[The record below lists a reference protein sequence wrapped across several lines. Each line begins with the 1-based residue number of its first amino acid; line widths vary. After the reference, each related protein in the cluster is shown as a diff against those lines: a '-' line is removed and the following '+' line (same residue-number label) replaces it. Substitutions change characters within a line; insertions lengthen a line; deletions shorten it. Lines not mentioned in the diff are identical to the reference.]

1 MRYKIHCLS
10 FIIYHSIF
18 MSEENKIEVKPALTK
33 REIWLP
39 LALSMAVVFGV
50 WIGMKL
56 QNEPLIDTQ
65 KKKNKL
71 STTEATDI
79 VGQGRM
85 EEILR
90 YVDAKYVDDVNNGLM
105 IDKSINNILQEL
117 DPHSVYIPAN
127 DLQSVSEELE
137 GEFDGIGIET
147 IILEDTINIVTTI
160 TDSPAAKSG
169 LLSGDKIMVVDDSF
183 AVRKDKR
190 WLNARLRGKRG
201 TPIKMQ
207 ILRGSKLQN
216 IALDRDRIPLHSV
229 DCAVTLDENT
239 GYVKINRFANN
250 TTREFNQAL
259 IDLFEKKG
267 VKNLILDLRG
277 NPGGYLDKAVEI
289 LSQFFPDKD
298 KLLVFTKGRT
308 VHKNEYK
315 TSGRQRFKVEKI
327 AVLID
332 EGSASASEIVAGAV
346 QDWDRGVIV
355 GRRSF
360 GKGLVQEPYAL
371 ADGSELRLTV
381 ARYFTPNGRSIQKP
395 YKNRTA
401 KEYEDEEGNRFER
414 GELSSPD
421 SAYQN
426 TTAIFKTANGRV
438 VYGGG
443 GIAPDIFIPVE
454 SYYKNAYYHQLKTWA
469 IEYSYRYYL
478 GHQQEM
484 KFANWRDF
492 RREFKVTDYSFNEFI
507 KYAQRH
513 EVPKDAAQI
522 NDLKPALRQLIKA
535 RIARQMFGDEGYFG
549 ILNEEDPCVQRAY
562 EALKQE
568 DPLGLRRLAQK
579 NK

>member
-1 MRYKIHCLS
+1 ML
-10 FIIYHSIF
+10 
-18 MSEENKIEVKPALTK
+18 EENRMQPTLTK

-39 LALSMAVVFGV
+39 LVLSLAVVFGV
-50 WIGMKL
+50 LIGMKL
-56 QNEPLIDTQ
+56 QNEPLIDA
-65 KKKNKL
+65 KKKKTPLNK
-71 STTEATDI
+71 TEATDI

-90 YVDAKYVDDVNNGLM
+90 YVDAKYVDDVDNSVM
-105 IDKSINNILQEL
+105 IDKSINNILSEL

-147 IILEDTINIVTTI
+147 IILEDTINVVTTI
-160 TDSPAAKSG
+160 NDSPAAKSG
-169 LLSGDKIMVVDDSF
+169 LLTGDKIMVIDDSF

-201 TPIKMQ
+201 TPVKMQ
-207 ILRGSKLQN
+207 ILRGSKIQN
-216 IALDRDRIPLHSV
+216 INLDRDRIPLHSI
-229 DCAVTLDENT
+229 DCAVTLDEKT

-259 IDLFEKKG
+259 TDLFEKKG

-277 NPGGYLDKAVEI
+277 NPGGYLDKAVDI

-315 TSGRQRFKVEKI
+315 TSGRQRFNIERI

-332 EGSASASEIVAGAV
+332 EGAASASEIVAGAV

-360 GKGLVQEPYAL
+360 GKGLVQEPYEL
-371 ADGSELRLTV
+371 ADGAELRLTV

-395 YKNRTA
+395 YKNKTA
-401 KEYEDEEGNRFER
+401 KEYEDEENTRFER
-414 GELSSPD
+414 GELSNPD
-421 SAYQN
+421 SIYQN
-426 TTAIFKTANGRV
+426 STAIFKTANGRI

-443 GIAPDIFIPVE
+443 GIAPDIFVPVE

-478 GHQQEM
+478 GHQKEM
-484 KFANWRDF
+484 KFSDWRTF

-513 EVPKDAAQI
+513 EVPKDAAQL

-549 ILNEEDPCVQRAY
+549 ILNEEDPCVRRAY
-562 EALKQE
+562 EALQQE

-579 NK
+579 K

>member
-1 MRYKIHCLS
+1 ML
-10 FIIYHSIF
+10 
-18 MSEENKIEVKPALTK
+18 EENKIETKTPLTK

-39 LALSMAVVFGV
+39 LVLSLAVVFGV
-50 WIGMKL
+50 FIGMKL
-56 QNEPLIDTQ
+56 QNEPLIDA
-65 KKKNKL
+65 KKKKTPLNKA
-71 STTEATDI
+71 EATDI

-90 YVDAKYVDDVNNGLM
+90 YVDAKYVDDVDNSVM
-105 IDKSINNILQEL
+105 IDKSINNILSEL

-127 DLQSVSEELE
+127 ELQSVSEELE

-147 IILEDTINIVTTI
+147 IILEDTINVVTTI

-169 LLSGDKIMVVDDSF
+169 LLTGDKIMVIDDSF

-201 TPIKMQ
+201 TPVKMQ
-207 ILRGSKLQN
+207 ILRGSKIQN
-216 IALDRDRIPLHSV
+216 INLDRDRIPLHSI
-229 DCAVTLDENT
+229 DCAVTLDEKT

-259 IDLFEKKG
+259 TDLFEKKG

-277 NPGGYLDKAVEI
+277 NPGGYLDKAVDI

-315 TSGRQRFKVEKI
+315 TSGRQRFNIEKI
-327 AVLID
+327 AILID
-332 EGSASASEIVAGAV
+332 EGAASASEIVAGAV

-360 GKGLVQEPYAL
+360 GKGLVQEPYEL
-371 ADGSELRLTV
+371 ADGAELRLTV

-395 YKNRTA
+395 YKNKTA
-401 KEYEDEEGNRFER
+401 GEYEDEESNRFER
-414 GELSSPD
+414 GELSNPD
-421 SAYQN
+421 SIYQN
-426 TTAIFKTANGRV
+426 STAVFKTANGRI

-443 GIAPDIFIPVE
+443 GIAPDIFVPVE
-454 SYYKNAYYHQLKTWA
+454 PYYKNAYYHQLKTWA

-478 GHQQEM
+478 GHQKEM
-484 KFANWRDF
+484 KFGDWREF

-513 EVPKDAAQI
+513 EVPKDAAQL

-549 ILNEEDPCVQRAY
+549 ILNEEDPCVRRAH
-562 EALKQE
+562 EALQQE

-579 NK
+579 K

>member
-1 MRYKIHCLS
+1 
-10 FIIYHSIF
+10 
-18 MSEENKIEVKPALTK
+18 MSVENNIELKSNPTK
-33 REIWLP
+33 REMWLP
-39 LALSMAVVFGV
+39 LALSLAVVFGIWV
-50 WIGMKL
+50 GMKL

-71 STTEATDI
+71 STADATSI
-79 VGQGRM
+79 VGQGKM

-90 YVDAKYVDDVNNGLM
+90 YVDAKYVDDVNNAVM
-105 IDKSINNILQEL
+105 VDKSINNLLQEL

-127 DLQSVSEELE
+127 ELQSVSEELE
-137 GEFDGIGIET
+137 GEFEGVGVET
-147 IILEDTINIVTTI
+147 IILEDTINVVTTI
-160 TDSPAAKSG
+160 SDSPASKAG
-169 LLSGDKIMVVDDSF
+169 LLTGDKIMSVDDSF

-190 WLNARLRGKRG
+190 WLNTRFRGKRG
-201 TPIKMQ
+201 TPIKLQ
-207 ILRGSKLQN
+207 ILRGDKLLTMT
-216 IALDRDRIPLHSV
+216 LDRDKIPLQSI
-229 DCAVTLDENT
+229 DCAVTLDEFT
-239 GYVKINRFANN
+239 GYVKINRFANS

-267 VKNLILDLRG
+267 VKNLVLDLRG
-277 NPGGYLDKAVEI
+277 NPGGYLDKAVDI
-289 LSQFFPDKD
+289 LSNFFPDKD

-315 TSGRQRFKVEKI
+315 TTGRQRFKIEKI
-327 AVLID
+327 AILLD

-371 ADGSELRLTV
+371 ADGAELRLTV

-395 YKNRTA
+395 YKNKTP
-401 KEYEDEEGNRFER
+401 KEYDQEEDLRFER
-414 GELSSPD
+414 GELSTPD
-421 SAYQN
+421 TLYHN
-426 TTAIFKTANGRV
+426 TTAVFKTSNGRP

-443 GIAPDIFIPVE
+443 GIAPDIFVPVE
-454 SYYKNAYYHQLKTWA
+454 SYYKNAYYHQLKNWA

-478 GHQQEM
+478 GHQKEM
-484 KFANWRDF
+484 KFKEWREF

-513 EVPKDAAQI
+513 EVPKNAVQI
-522 NDLKPALRQLIKA
+522 NDLKQPLKQLIKA

-549 ILNEEDPCVQRAY
+549 ILNEDDACVKRAY

-568 DPLGLRRLAQK
+568 DPLGLRRLVQK
-579 NK
+579 K

>member
-1 MRYKIHCLS
+1 
-10 FIIYHSIF
+10 

-39 LALSMAVVFGV
+39 LVLSTAVVFGV

-65 KKKNKL
+65 KKKNKR

-105 IDKSINNILQEL
+105 IDKSINNLLQEL

-160 TDSPAAKSG
+160 TDSPAAKAG

-315 TSGRQRFKVEKI
+315 TSGRQRFNVEKI

-346 QDWDRGVIV
+346 QDWDRGVVV

-395 YKNRTA
+395 YKNRTV
-401 KEYEDEEGNRFER
+401 KEYENEEGNRFER

-426 TTAIFKTANGRV
+426 TAAVFKTANGRV

-454 SYYKNAYYHQLKTWA
+454 SYYKNTYYHQLKTWA

-478 GHQQEM
+478 SHQKEM

-492 RREFKVTDYSFNEFI
+492 RREFKVTDYSFSEFL

-562 EALKQE
+562 AALKQE

>member
-1 MRYKIHCLS
+1 
-10 FIIYHSIF
+10 
-18 MSEENKIEVKPALTK
+18 MSVENNIEIKPNLTK

-39 LALSMAVVFGV
+39 LVLSLAVVFGILV
-50 WIGMKL
+50 GMKL
-56 QNEPLIDTQ
+56 QNEPLIDAR
-65 KKKNKL
+65 KKKDKL
-71 STTEATDI
+71 STADATNI

-90 YVDAKYVDDVNNGLM
+90 YVDAKYVDDVNNSVM
-105 IDKSINNILQEL
+105 IDKSINNLLKEL

-127 DLQSVSEELE
+127 ELQSVSDELE

-147 IILEDTINIVTTI
+147 IILEDTINVVTTI
-160 TDSPAAKSG
+160 TDSPAAKAG
-169 LLSGDKIMVVDDSF
+169 LLTGDKIMVVDDSF

-190 WLNARLRGKRG
+190 WLNTRLRGKRG

-207 ILRGSKLQN
+207 ILRGGKIQN
-216 IALDRDRIPLHSV
+216 MTLDRDKIPLHSI
-229 DCAVTLDENT
+229 DCAVTLDEFT

-259 IDLFEKKG
+259 TDLFEKKG

-277 NPGGYLDKAVEI
+277 NPGGYLDKAVDI

-315 TSGRQRFKVEKI
+315 TSGRQRFNVEKI
-327 AVLID
+327 AILID
-332 EGSASASEIVAGAV
+332 EGSASASEIIAGAV
-346 QDWDRGVIV
+346 QDWDRGVVV

-371 ADGSELRLTV
+371 ADGAELRLTV

-395 YKNRTA
+395 YKNKTP
-401 KEYEDEEGNRFER
+401 KEYEDEENLRFER
-414 GELSSPD
+414 GELSNPD
-421 SAYQN
+421 SIYQN
-426 TTAIFKTANGRV
+426 TTAIFKTSNGRI

-443 GIAPDIFIPVE
+443 GIAPDIFVPIE
-454 SYYKNAYYHQLKTWA
+454 SYNKNAYYHQLKNWA

-478 GHQQEM
+478 GHQKEM
-484 KFANWRDF
+484 KFKEWREF
-492 RREFKVTDYSFNEFI
+492 RKEFKVTDYSFNEFV

-513 EVPKDAAQI
+513 EVPKDAGQI
-522 NDLKPALRQLIKA
+522 DNLKQPLKQLIKA

-549 ILNEEDPCVQRAY
+549 ILNEEDPCVRRAY
-562 EALKQE
+562 EALKQV

-579 NK
+579 KN

>member
-1 MRYKIHCLS
+1 ML
-10 FIIYHSIF
+10 
-18 MSEENKIEVKPALTK
+18 EENKIEIKTPLTK

-39 LALSMAVVFGV
+39 LVLSLAVVFGV
-50 WIGMKL
+50 LIGMKL
-56 QNEPLIDTQ
+56 QNEPLIDAK
-65 KKKNKL
+65 KKKNQLNK
-71 STTEATDI
+71 TEATDI

-90 YVDAKYVDDVNNGLM
+90 YVDAKYVDDVDNAVM
-105 IDKSINNILQEL
+105 IDKSINNLLQEL

-127 DLQSVSEELE
+127 DLQSVSEDLD
-137 GEFDGIGIET
+137 GEFEGVGIET
-147 IILEDTINIVTTI
+147 IILEDTINVVTTI

-169 LLSGDKIMVVDDSF
+169 LLTGDKIMMIDDSF

-201 TPIKMQ
+201 TPVKMQ
-207 ILRGSKLQN
+207 ILRGGKMQV
-216 IALDRDRIPLHSV
+216 ITLDRDKIPLHSI
-229 DCAVTLDENT
+229 DCAVTLDEKT

-259 IDLFEKKG
+259 TELFEKKG

-277 NPGGYLDKAVEI
+277 NPGGYLDKAVDI

-315 TSGRQRFKVEKI
+315 TSGRQRFNIEKI

-332 EGSASASEIVAGAV
+332 EGAASASEIVAGAV

-360 GKGLVQEPYAL
+360 GKGLVQEPYGL

-395 YKNRTA
+395 YKNKTP
-401 KEYEDEEGNRFER
+401 KEYEDEESTRFER

-421 SAYQN
+421 SAYHN
-426 TTAIFKTANGRV
+426 STAIFKTANGRV

-443 GIAPDIFIPVE
+443 GIAPDIFVPVE
-454 SYYKNAYYHQLKTWA
+454 SYYKNTYYHQLKTWA

-478 GHQQEM
+478 DHQKEM
-484 KFANWRDF
+484 KFKDWREF
-492 RREFKVTDYSFNEFI
+492 RRDFKVTDYSFGEFI

-549 ILNEEDPCVQRAY
+549 ILNEEDPCVRRAY
-562 EALKQE
+562 EALQQE

-579 NK
+579 K

>member
-1 MRYKIHCLS
+1 ML
-10 FIIYHSIF
+10 
-18 MSEENKIEVKPALTK
+18 EENKIETKTPLTK

-39 LALSMAVVFGV
+39 LVLSLAVVFGV
-50 WIGMKL
+50 LIGMKL
-56 QNEPLIDTQ
+56 QNEPLVDAK
-65 KKKNKL
+65 KKKNQLNK
-71 STTEATDI
+71 TEATDI

-90 YVDAKYVDDVNNGLM
+90 YVDAKYVDDVDNSVM
-105 IDKSINNILQEL
+105 IDKSINNLLSEL

-127 DLQSVSEELE
+127 ELQSVSEELE

-147 IILEDTINIVTTI
+147 FILEDTINVVTTI

-169 LLSGDKIMVVDDSF
+169 LLTGDKIMVIDDSF

-207 ILRGSKLQN
+207 ILRGSKIQN
-216 IALDRDRIPLHSV
+216 INLDRDRIPLHSI
-229 DCAVTLDENT
+229 DCAVTLDEKT

-259 IDLFEKKG
+259 TDLFEKKG

-277 NPGGYLDKAVEI
+277 NPGGYLDKAVDI

-315 TSGRQRFKVEKI
+315 TSGRQRFNIEKI

-332 EGSASASEIVAGAV
+332 EGAASASEIVAGAV

-360 GKGLVQEPYAL
+360 GKGLVQEPYEL
-371 ADGSELRLTV
+371 ADGAELRLTV

-395 YKNRTA
+395 YKNKTA
-401 KEYEDEEGNRFER
+401 KEYEDEEDKRFER

-421 SAYQN
+421 SIYQN
-426 TTAIFKTANGRV
+426 STAIFKTANGRI

-443 GIAPDIFIPVE
+443 GIAPDIFVPVE
-454 SYYKNAYYHQLKTWA
+454 PYYKNAYYHQLKTWA

-478 GHQQEM
+478 GHQKEM
-484 KFANWRDF
+484 KFGDWREF
-492 RREFKVTDYSFNEFI
+492 RREFKVTDYSFGEFI
-507 KYAQRH
+507 KYAERH
-513 EVPKDAAQI
+513 EVPKDAAQL

-549 ILNEEDPCVQRAY
+549 ILNEEDPCVRRAY
-562 EALKQE
+562 EALQQE

-579 NK
+579 K

>member
-1 MRYKIHCLS
+1 ML
-10 FIIYHSIF
+10 
-18 MSEENKIEVKPALTK
+18 EENKIETKTPLTK

-39 LALSMAVVFGV
+39 LVLSLAVVFGV
-50 WIGMKL
+50 LIGMKL
-56 QNEPLIDTQ
+56 QNEPLLDT
-65 KKKNKL
+65 KKKKTTLNKA
-71 STTEATDI
+71 EATDI

-90 YVDAKYVDDVNNGLM
+90 YVDAKYVDDVDNSVM
-105 IDKSINNILQEL
+105 IDKSINNLLSEL

-127 DLQSVSEELE
+127 ELQSVSEELE

-147 IILEDTINIVTTI
+147 IILEDTINVVTTI

-169 LLSGDKIMVVDDSF
+169 LLTGDKIMVIDDSF

-207 ILRGSKLQN
+207 ILRGSKIQN
-216 IALDRDRIPLHSV
+216 INLDRDRIPLHSI
-229 DCAVTLDENT
+229 DCAVTLDEKT

-259 IDLFEKKG
+259 TDLFEKKG

-277 NPGGYLDKAVEI
+277 NPGGYLDKAVDI

-315 TSGRQRFKVEKI
+315 TTGRQRFNIEKI

-332 EGSASASEIVAGAV
+332 EGAASASEIVAGAV

-360 GKGLVQEPYAL
+360 GKGLVQEPYEL
-371 ADGSELRLTV
+371 ADGAELRLTV

-395 YKNRTA
+395 YKNKTA
-401 KEYEDEEGNRFER
+401 KEYEDEENTRFER

-421 SAYQN
+421 SIYQN
-426 TTAIFKTANGRV
+426 STAVFKTANGRI

-443 GIAPDIFIPVE
+443 GIAPDIFVPVE
-454 SYYKNAYYHQLKTWA
+454 PYYKNAYYHQLKTWA

-478 GHQQEM
+478 GHQNEM
-484 KFANWRDF
+484 KFGDWREF
-492 RREFKVTDYSFNEFI
+492 RREFKVTDYSFGEFI
-507 KYAQRH
+507 KYAERH
-513 EVPKDAAQI
+513 EVPKDAAQL

-549 ILNEEDPCVQRAY
+549 ILNEEDPCVRRAY
-562 EALKQE
+562 EALQQE

-579 NK
+579 K

>member
-1 MRYKIHCLS
+1 ML
-10 FIIYHSIF
+10 
-18 MSEENKIEVKPALTK
+18 EENKIETKTPLTK

-39 LALSMAVVFGV
+39 LVLSLAVVFGV
-50 WIGMKL
+50 LIGMKL
-56 QNEPLIDTQ
+56 QNEPLVDAK
-65 KKKNKL
+65 KKKNQLNK
-71 STTEATDI
+71 TEATDI

-90 YVDAKYVDDVNNGLM
+90 YVDAKYVDDVDNSVM
-105 IDKSINNILQEL
+105 IDKSINNLLSEL

-127 DLQSVSEELE
+127 ELQSVSEELE

-147 IILEDTINIVTTI
+147 IILEDTINVVTTI

-169 LLSGDKIMVVDDSF
+169 LLTGDKIMVIDDSF

-207 ILRGSKLQN
+207 ILRGSKIQN
-216 IALDRDRIPLHSV
+216 INLDRDRIPLHSI
-229 DCAVTLDENT
+229 DCAVTLDEKT

-259 IDLFEKKG
+259 TDLFEKKG

-277 NPGGYLDKAVEI
+277 NPGGYLDKAVDI

-298 KLLVFTKGRT
+298 KLLVFMKGRT

-315 TSGRQRFKVEKI
+315 TSGRQRFNIERI

-360 GKGLVQEPYAL
+360 GKGLVQEPYEL
-371 ADGSELRLTV
+371 ADGAELRLTV

-395 YKNRTA
+395 YKNKTA
-401 KEYEDEEGNRFER
+401 KEYEDEENTRFER

-421 SAYQN
+421 SIYQN
-426 TTAIFKTANGRV
+426 STAVFKTANGRI

-443 GIAPDIFIPVE
+443 GIAPDIFVPVE
-454 SYYKNAYYHQLKTWA
+454 PYYKNAYYHQLKTWA

-478 GHQQEM
+478 GHQNEM
-484 KFANWRDF
+484 KFGDWREF
-492 RREFKVTDYSFNEFI
+492 RREFKVTDYSFGEFI
-507 KYAQRH
+507 KYAERH
-513 EVPKDAAQI
+513 EVPKDAAQL

-549 ILNEEDPCVQRAY
+549 ILNEEDPCVRRAY
-562 EALKQE
+562 EALQQE

-579 NK
+579 K

>member
-1 MRYKIHCLS
+1 ML
-10 FIIYHSIF
+10 
-18 MSEENKIEVKPALTK
+18 EENKIEIKTPLTK

-39 LALSMAVVFGV
+39 LVLSLAVVFGV
-50 WIGMKL
+50 LIGIKL
-56 QNEPLIDTQ
+56 QNEPLIGA
-65 KKKNKL
+65 KKKKTTLNKA
-71 STTEATDI
+71 EATDI

-90 YVDAKYVDDVNNGLM
+90 YVDAKYVDDVDNAVM
-105 IDKSINNILQEL
+105 IDKSINNILSEL

-147 IILEDTINIVTTI
+147 IILEDTINVVTTI

-169 LLSGDKIMVVDDSF
+169 LLTGDKIMVIDDSS

-201 TPIKMQ
+201 TPVKMQ
-207 ILRGSKLQN
+207 ILRGGKIQN
-216 IALDRDRIPLHSV
+216 INLDRDKIPLHSI
-229 DCAVTLDENT
+229 DCAVTLDEKT

-259 IDLFEKKG
+259 TDLFEKKG

-277 NPGGYLDKAVEI
+277 NPGGYLDKAVDI

-315 TSGRQRFKVEKI
+315 TSGRQRFNIEKI

-332 EGSASASEIVAGAV
+332 EGAASASEIVAGAV

-360 GKGLVQEPYAL
+360 GKGLVQEPYEL
-371 ADGSELRLTV
+371 ADGAELRLTV

-395 YKNRTA
+395 YKNKTA
-401 KEYEDEEGNRFER
+401 KEYEDEENTRFER
-414 GELSSPD
+414 GELSNSD
-421 SAYQN
+421 SIHQN
-426 TTAIFKTANGRV
+426 STAIFKTANGRI

-443 GIAPDIFIPVE
+443 GIAPDIFVPVE
-454 SYYKNAYYHQLKTWA
+454 PYYKNAYYHQLKTWA

-478 GHQQEM
+478 GHQKEM
-484 KFANWRDF
+484 KFGDWREF
-492 RREFKVTDYSFNEFI
+492 RRDFKVTDYSFAEFI

-513 EVPKDAAQI
+513 EVPKDAAQL

-549 ILNEEDPCVQRAY
+549 ILNEEDPCVRRAHA
-562 EALKQE
+562 ALQQE

-579 NK
+579 GTPQ

>member
-1 MRYKIHCLS
+1 M
-10 FIIYHSIF
+10 SI
-18 MSEENKIEVKPALTK
+18 ENNVSNKSNPTK

-39 LALSMAVVFGV
+39 LMLSLAVVFGILV
-50 WIGMKL
+50 GMKM
-56 QNEPLIDTQ
+56 QNEPLIDVK
-65 KKKNKL
+65 KKKNALNK
-71 STTEATDI
+71 TEATNI

-90 YVDAKYVDDVNNGLM
+90 YVDAKYVDDVNNSVM
-105 IDKSINNILQEL
+105 IDKSINNLLQEL

-127 DLQSVSEELE
+127 ELQSVSEELE

-147 IILEDTINIVTTI
+147 IILEDTINVVTTI
-160 TDSPAAKSG
+160 TDSPAAKAG

-201 TPIKMQ
+201 TPIRMQ
-207 ILRGSKLQN
+207 ILRGGKTQTMN
-216 IALDRDRIPLHSV
+216 FDRDKIPLHSV
-229 DCAVTLDENT
+229 DCAVTLDEVT
-239 GYVKINRFANN
+239 GYIKINRFAST

-267 VKNLILDLRG
+267 AKNLILDLRG
-277 NPGGYLDKAVEI
+277 NPGGYLDKAVDI
-289 LSQFFPDKD
+289 LSNFFPDKD

-315 TSGRQRFKVEKI
+315 TSGRQRFNVGKI
-327 AVLID
+327 AILID
-332 EGSASASEIVAGAV
+332 EGSASASEIIAGAV

-371 ADGSELRLTV
+371 ADGAELRLTV

-395 YKNRTA
+395 YKNKTP
-401 KEYEDEEGNRFER
+401 KEYEDEEDLRFQR
-414 GELSSPD
+414 GELTTKD
-421 SAYQN
+421 SIYQN
-426 TTAIFKTANGRV
+426 LAAVYKTSNGRV

-443 GIAPDIFIPVE
+443 GISPDIFVPIE
-454 SYYKNAYYHQLKTWA
+454 SYNKNTYYLQLKNWA

-478 GHQQEM
+478 GHQKEM
-484 KFANWRDF
+484 KFSDWRAFNKD
-492 RREFKVTDYSFNEFI
+492 FKVTDYSFNEFV

-513 EVPKDAAQI
+513 EVPKDAGQI
-522 NDLKPALRQLIKA
+522 NDLKQPLKQLIKA

-549 ILNEEDPCVQRAY
+549 ILNEEDTCVLRAY
-562 EALKQE
+562 EALQQE

-579 NK
+579 QN

>member
-1 MRYKIHCLS
+1 
-10 FIIYHSIF
+10 
-18 MSEENKIEVKPALTK
+18 MSEENKIEAQPALTK

-50 WIGMKL
+50 WVGMKL
-56 QNEPLIDTQ
+56 QNEPLIDTK

-105 IDKSINNILQEL
+105 IDKSINNLLQEL

-160 TDSPAAKSG
+160 TDSPAAKAG

-239 GYVKINRFANN
+239 GYVKINRFAGN

-315 TSGRQRFKVEKI
+315 TSGRQRFNVEKI

-346 QDWDRGVIV
+346 QDWDRGVVV

-395 YKNRTA
+395 YKNKTA

-421 SAYQN
+421 SAFQN

-443 GIAPDIFIPVE
+443 GIAPDIFVPVE
-454 SYYKNAYYHQLKTWA
+454 NYYKNTYYHQLKTWA

-478 GHQQEM
+478 SHQKEI
-484 KFANWRDF
+484 KFDNWRDF
-492 RREFKVTDYSFNEFI
+492 RREFKVTDYSFNEFV

>member
-1 MRYKIHCLS
+1 
-10 FIIYHSIF
+10 
-18 MSEENKIEVKPALTK
+18 MSVEKNLEVKTNPTK
-33 REIWLP
+33 KEIWLP
-39 LALSMAVVFGV
+39 LALSLAVVFGIWV
-50 WIGMKL
+50 GMKL
-56 QNEPLIDTQ
+56 QHEPLIDTQ

-71 STTEATDI
+71 STADATNI

-90 YVDAKYVDDVNNGLM
+90 YVDAKYVDDVNNGVM
-105 IDKSINNILQEL
+105 VDKSINNLLQEL

-127 DLQSVSEELE
+127 ELQSVSEELE
-137 GEFDGIGIET
+137 GEFEGIGVET
-147 IILEDTINIVTTI
+147 IILEDTINVVTTI
-160 TDSPAAKSG
+160 TDSPASKAG
-169 LLSGDKIMVVDDSF
+169 LLTGDKIMAVDDSF

-190 WLNARLRGKRG
+190 WLGARFRGKRG
-201 TPIKMQ
+201 TPLKMQ
-207 ILRGSKLQN
+207 ILRGGKLVN
-216 IALDRDRIPLHSV
+216 MTLERDKIPLQSI
-229 DCAVTLDENT
+229 DCAVTLDEFT
-239 GYVKINRFANN
+239 GYVKINRFANS

-267 VKNLILDLRG
+267 VKNLVLDLRG
-277 NPGGYLDKAVEI
+277 NPGGYLDKAVDI
-289 LSQFFPDKD
+289 LSQFFPDKE

-315 TSGRQRFKVEKI
+315 TTGRQRFNIEKI
-327 AVLID
+327 AVLLD

-371 ADGSELRLTV
+371 ADGAELRLTV

-395 YKNRTA
+395 YKHKTP
-401 KEYEDEEGNRFER
+401 KEYDNEEDLRFER

-421 SAYQN
+421 SIYQN
-426 TTAIFKTANGRV
+426 TATVFKTSNGRV

-443 GIAPDIFIPVE
+443 GIAPDIFVPVE
-454 SYYKNAYYHQLKTWA
+454 SYYKNAYYHQLKNWA

-478 GHQQEM
+478 GHQKEM
-484 KFANWRDF
+484 KFKEWREF
-492 RREFKVTDYSFNEFI
+492 RREFKVTDYSFNEFV
-507 KYAQRH
+507 KYTQRH
-513 EVPKDAAQI
+513 EVPKNAAQI
-522 NDLKPALRQLIKA
+522 NELKQPLKQLIKA

-549 ILNEEDPCVQRAY
+549 ILNEDDACVKRAY

-579 NK
+579 K

>member
-1 MRYKIHCLS
+1 ML
-10 FIIYHSIF
+10 
-18 MSEENKIEVKPALTK
+18 EENKIETKTPLTK

-39 LALSMAVVFGV
+39 LVLSLAVVFGV
-50 WIGMKL
+50 FIGMKL
-56 QNEPLIDTQ
+56 QNEPLIDS
-65 KKKNKL
+65 KKKKTPLNKA
-71 STTEATDI
+71 EATDI

-90 YVDAKYVDDVNNGLM
+90 YVDAKYVDDVDNSVM
-105 IDKSINNILQEL
+105 IDKSINNILSEL

-127 DLQSVSEELE
+127 ELQSVSEELE

-147 IILEDTINIVTTI
+147 IILEDTINVVTTI

-169 LLSGDKIMVVDDSF
+169 LLTGDKIMVIDDSF

-201 TPIKMQ
+201 TPVKMQ
-207 ILRGSKLQN
+207 ILRGSKIQN
-216 IALDRDRIPLHSV
+216 INLDRDRIPLHSI
-229 DCAVTLDENT
+229 DCAVTLDEKT

-259 IDLFEKKG
+259 TDLFEKKG

-277 NPGGYLDKAVEI
+277 NPGGYLDKAVDI

-315 TSGRQRFKVEKI
+315 TSGRQRFNIEKI
-327 AVLID
+327 AILID
-332 EGSASASEIVAGAV
+332 EGAASASEIVAGAV

-360 GKGLVQEPYAL
+360 GKGLVQEPYEL
-371 ADGSELRLTV
+371 ADGAELRLTV

-395 YKNRTA
+395 YKNKTA
-401 KEYEDEEGNRFER
+401 GEYEDEESNRFER
-414 GELSSPD
+414 GELSNPD
-421 SAYQN
+421 SIYQN
-426 TTAIFKTANGRV
+426 STAVFKTANGRI

-443 GIAPDIFIPVE
+443 GIAPDIFVPVE
-454 SYYKNAYYHQLKTWA
+454 PYYKNAYYHQLKTWA

-478 GHQQEM
+478 GHQKEM
-484 KFANWRDF
+484 KFGDWREF

-513 EVPKDAAQI
+513 EVPKDAAQL

-549 ILNEEDPCVQRAY
+549 ILNEEDPCVRRAH
-562 EALKQE
+562 EALQQE

-579 NK
+579 K

>member
-1 MRYKIHCLS
+1 ML
-10 FIIYHSIF
+10 
-18 MSEENKIEVKPALTK
+18 EENKIETKTPLTK

-39 LALSMAVVFGV
+39 LVLSLAVVFGV
-50 WIGMKL
+50 LIGMKL
-56 QNEPLIDTQ
+56 QNEPLLDT
-65 KKKNKL
+65 KKKKTTLNKA
-71 STTEATDI
+71 EATDI

-90 YVDAKYVDDVNNGLM
+90 YVDAKYVDDVDNSVM
-105 IDKSINNILQEL
+105 IDKSINNLLSEL

-127 DLQSVSEELE
+127 ELQSVSEELE

-147 IILEDTINIVTTI
+147 IILEDTINVVTTI

-169 LLSGDKIMVVDDSF
+169 LLTGDKIMVIDDSF

-207 ILRGSKLQN
+207 ILRGSKIQN
-216 IALDRDRIPLHSV
+216 INLDRDRIPLHSI
-229 DCAVTLDENT
+229 DCAVTLDEKT

-259 IDLFEKKG
+259 TDLFEKKG

-277 NPGGYLDKAVEI
+277 NPGGYLDKAVDI

-315 TSGRQRFKVEKI
+315 TTGRQRFNIEKI

-332 EGSASASEIVAGAV
+332 EGAASASEIVAGAV

-360 GKGLVQEPYAL
+360 GKGLVQEPYEL
-371 ADGSELRLTV
+371 ADGAELRLTV

-395 YKNRTA
+395 YKNKTA
-401 KEYEDEEGNRFER
+401 KEYEDEENTRFER

-421 SAYQN
+421 SIYQN
-426 TTAIFKTANGRV
+426 STAVFKTANGRI

-443 GIAPDIFIPVE
+443 GIAPDIFVPVE
-454 SYYKNAYYHQLKTWA
+454 PYYKNAYYHQLKTWA

-478 GHQQEM
+478 GHQNEM
-484 KFANWRDF
+484 KFGDWREF
-492 RREFKVTDYSFNEFI
+492 RREFKVTDYSFGEFI
-507 KYAQRH
+507 KYAERH
-513 EVPKDAAQI
+513 EVPKDAAQL
-522 NDLKPALRQLIKA
+522 NELKPALRQLIKA

-549 ILNEEDPCVQRAY
+549 ILNEEDPCVRRAY
-562 EALKQE
+562 AALQQE
-568 DPLGLRRLAQK
+568 DPLGLRRLALGAGVR
-579 NK
+579 

>member
-1 MRYKIHCLS
+1 
-10 FIIYHSIF
+10 
-18 MSEENKIEVKPALTK
+18 MSEENKIEVEPTLKK

-65 KKKNKL
+65 KKKNKR

-105 IDKSINNILQEL
+105 IDKSINNLLQEL

-160 TDSPAAKSG
+160 TDSPAAKAG

-190 WLNARLRGKRG
+190 WLNSRLRGKRG

-346 QDWDRGVIV
+346 QDWDRGVVV

-401 KEYEDEEGNRFER
+401 KEYEDEESNRFER

-421 SAYQN
+421 SAFQN

-443 GIAPDIFIPVE
+443 GIAPDIFVPVE
-454 SYYKNAYYHQLKTWA
+454 SYYKNTYYHQLKTWA

-478 GHQQEM
+478 SHQKEL
-484 KFANWRDF
+484 KFDNWRDF

-549 ILNEEDPCVQRAY
+549 ILNEEDPCVQRACA
-562 EALKQE
+562 ALKQE

>member
-1 MRYKIHCLS
+1 
-10 FIIYHSIF
+10 
-18 MSEENKIEVKPALTK
+18 MSLETNIEIKTPPTK

-39 LALSMAVVFGV
+39 LVLSLAVVFGILV
-50 WIGMKL
+50 GMKM
-56 QNEPLIDTQ
+56 QNEPLIDAR
-65 KKKNKL
+65 KKKDKL
-71 STTEATDI
+71 STTEATNI

-90 YVDAKYVDDVNNGLM
+90 YVDAKYVDDVNNSVM
-105 IDKSINNILQEL
+105 IDKSINNLLQEL

-127 DLQSVSEELE
+127 ELQSVSEELE

-147 IILEDTINIVTTI
+147 IILEDTINVVTTI
-160 TDSPAAKSG
+160 SDSPAAKAG
-169 LLSGDKIMVVDDSF
+169 LLSGDKIMAVDDSF

-190 WLNARLRGKRG
+190 WLNARMRGKRG
-201 TPIKMQ
+201 TP
-207 ILRGSKLQN
+207 LRIQVLRAGKLQTMN
-216 IALDRDRIPLHSV
+216 LDRDKIPLHSI
-229 DCAVTLDENT
+229 DCAVTLDEFT
-239 GYVKINRFANN
+239 GYIKINRFANN

-259 IDLFEKKG
+259 TDLFEKKG

-277 NPGGYLDKAVEI
+277 NPGGYLDKAVDI

-315 TSGRQRFKVEKI
+315 TSGRQRFNIEKI

-332 EGSASASEIVAGAV
+332 EGAASASEIVAGAV

-371 ADGSELRLTV
+371 ADGAELRLTV

-395 YKNRTA
+395 YKNKTP
-401 KEYEDEEGNRFER
+401 KEYEDEEDLRFER
-414 GELSSPD
+414 GELSNPD
-421 SAYQN
+421 SIYQN
-426 TTAIFKTANGRV
+426 ATAIFKTSNGRI

-443 GIAPDIFIPVE
+443 GIAPDIFVPVE
-454 SYYKNAYYHQLKTWA
+454 PYYKNAYYHQLKTWA
-469 IEYSYRYYL
+469 IEYSYRYFL
-478 GHQQEM
+478 GHQKEM
-484 KFANWRDF
+484 KFKDWREF
-492 RREFKVTDYSFNEFI
+492 RRDFKVTDYSFNEFV

-513 EVPKDAAQI
+513 EVPKNASEI
-522 NDLKPALRQLIKA
+522 NDLKPALRRLIKA

-549 ILNEEDPCVQRAY
+549 ILNEEDACVKRAY
-562 EALKQE
+562 EALQQP

-579 NK
+579 K

>member
-1 MRYKIHCLS
+1 
-10 FIIYHSIF
+10 
-18 MSEENKIEVKPALTK
+18 MSEENKIEVEPTLKK

-56 QNEPLIDTQ
+56 QNEPLIDTK
-65 KKKNKL
+65 KKKNKR

-105 IDKSINNILQEL
+105 IDKSINNLLQEL

-160 TDSPAAKSG
+160 TDSPAAKAG

-289 LSQFFPDKD
+289 LSNFFPDKD

-315 TSGRQRFKVEKI
+315 TSGRQRFNVEKVAI
-327 AVLID
+327 LID

-346 QDWDRGVIV
+346 QDWDRGVVV

-401 KEYEDEEGNRFER
+401 KEYEDEESNRFER

-421 SAYQN
+421 SAFQN

-443 GIAPDIFIPVE
+443 GIAPDIFVPVE
-454 SYYKNAYYHQLKTWA
+454 SYYKNTYYHQLKTWA

-478 GHQQEM
+478 SHQKEL
-484 KFANWRDF
+484 KFDNWRDF

-549 ILNEEDPCVQRAY
+549 ILNEEDPCVQRACA
-562 EALKQE
+562 ALKQE

>member
-1 MRYKIHCLS
+1 ML
-10 FIIYHSIF
+10 
-18 MSEENKIEVKPALTK
+18 EENKIETKTPLTK

-39 LALSMAVVFGV
+39 LVLSLAVVFGV
-50 WIGMKL
+50 LIGMKL
-56 QNEPLIDTQ
+56 QNEPLIDK
-65 KKKNKL
+65 KKKNQLNK
-71 STTEATDI
+71 TEATDI

-90 YVDAKYVDDVNNGLM
+90 YVDAKYVDDVDNSVM
-105 IDKSINNILQEL
+105 IDKSINNLLSEL

-127 DLQSVSEELE
+127 ELQSVSEELE

-147 IILEDTINIVTTI
+147 IILEDTINVVTTI

-169 LLSGDKIMVVDDSF
+169 LLTGDKIMVIDDSF

-207 ILRGSKLQN
+207 ILRGSKIQN
-216 IALDRDRIPLHSV
+216 INLDRDRIPLHSI
-229 DCAVTLDENT
+229 DCAVTLDEKT

-259 IDLFEKKG
+259 TDLFEKKG

-277 NPGGYLDKAVEI
+277 NPGGYLDKAVDI

-315 TSGRQRFKVEKI
+315 TSGRQRFNIEKI

-332 EGSASASEIVAGAV
+332 EGAASASEIVAGAV

-360 GKGLVQEPYAL
+360 GKGLVQEPYEL
-371 ADGSELRLTV
+371 ADGAELRLTV

-395 YKNRTA
+395 YKNKTA
-401 KEYEDEEGNRFER
+401 KEYEDEENTRFER

-421 SAYQN
+421 SIYQN
-426 TTAIFKTANGRV
+426 STAVFKTANGRI

-443 GIAPDIFIPVE
+443 GIAPDIFVPVE
-454 SYYKNAYYHQLKTWA
+454 PYYKNAYYHQLKTWA

-478 GHQQEM
+478 GHQNEM
-484 KFANWRDF
+484 KFGDWREF
-492 RREFKVTDYSFNEFI
+492 RREFKVTDYSFGEFI
-507 KYAQRH
+507 KYAERH
-513 EVPKDAAQI
+513 EVPKDAAQL

-549 ILNEEDPCVQRAY
+549 ILNEEDPCVRRAY
-562 EALKQE
+562 EALQQE

-579 NK
+579 K

>member
-1 MRYKIHCLS
+1 ML
-10 FIIYHSIF
+10 
-18 MSEENKIEVKPALTK
+18 EENKIETKTPLTK

-39 LALSMAVVFGV
+39 LVLSLAVVFGV
-50 WIGMKL
+50 LIGMKL
-56 QNEPLIDTQ
+56 QNEPLLDT
-65 KKKNKL
+65 KKKKTTLNKA
-71 STTEATDI
+71 EATDI

-90 YVDAKYVDDVNNGLM
+90 YVDAKYVDDVDNSVM
-105 IDKSINNILQEL
+105 IDKSINNVLSEL

-127 DLQSVSEELE
+127 ELQSVSEELE

-147 IILEDTINIVTTI
+147 IILEDTINVVTTI

-169 LLSGDKIMVVDDSF
+169 LLTGDKIMVIDDSF

-207 ILRGSKLQN
+207 ILRGSKIQN
-216 IALDRDRIPLHSV
+216 INLDRDRIPLHSI
-229 DCAVTLDENT
+229 DCAVTLDEKT

-259 IDLFEKKG
+259 TDLFEKKG

-277 NPGGYLDKAVEI
+277 NPGGYLDKAVDI

-315 TSGRQRFKVEKI
+315 TTGRQRFNIEKI

-332 EGSASASEIVAGAV
+332 EGAASASEIVAGAV

-360 GKGLVQEPYAL
+360 GKGLVQEPYEL
-371 ADGSELRLTV
+371 ADGAELRLTV

-395 YKNRTA
+395 YKNKTA
-401 KEYEDEEGNRFER
+401 KEYEDEENTRFER

-421 SAYQN
+421 SIYQN
-426 TTAIFKTANGRV
+426 STAVFKTANGRI

-443 GIAPDIFIPVE
+443 GIAPDIFVPVE
-454 SYYKNAYYHQLKTWA
+454 PYYKNAYYHQLKTWA

-478 GHQQEM
+478 GHQNEM
-484 KFANWRDF
+484 KFGDWREF
-492 RREFKVTDYSFNEFI
+492 RREFKVTDYSFGEFI
-507 KYAQRH
+507 KYAERH
-513 EVPKDAAQI
+513 EVPKDAAQL

-549 ILNEEDPCVQRAY
+549 ILNEEDPCVRRAY
-562 EALKQE
+562 EALQQE

-579 NK
+579 K

>member
-1 MRYKIHCLS
+1 
-10 FIIYHSIF
+10 

-39 LALSMAVVFGV
+39 LVLSTAVVFGV

-65 KKKNKL
+65 KKKNKR

-105 IDKSINNILQEL
+105 IDKSINNLLQEL

-160 TDSPAAKSG
+160 TDSPAAKAG

-315 TSGRQRFKVEKI
+315 TSGRQRFNVEKI

-401 KEYEDEEGNRFER
+401 KEYENEESNRFER

-426 TTAIFKTANGRV
+426 TAAVFKTANGRV

-454 SYYKNAYYHQLKTWA
+454 SYYKNTYYHQLKTWA

-478 GHQQEM
+478 SHQKEM

-492 RREFKVTDYSFNEFI
+492 RREFKVTDYSFSEFL

-562 EALKQE
+562 AALKQE

>member
-1 MRYKIHCLS
+1 
-10 FIIYHSIF
+10 
-18 MSEENKIEVKPALTK
+18 MSVENNIELKSNPTK

-39 LALSMAVVFGV
+39 LALSLAVVCGIWV
-50 WIGMKL
+50 GMKL

-65 KKKNKL
+65 KKKTKL
-71 STTEATDI
+71 STADATNI

-90 YVDAKYVDDVNNGLM
+90 YVDAKYVDDVNNSVM
-105 IDKSINNILQEL
+105 VDKSINNLLQEL

-127 DLQSVSEELE
+127 ELQSVSEELE
-137 GEFDGIGIET
+137 GEFEGVGVET
-147 IILEDTINIVTTI
+147 IILEDTINVVTTI
-160 TDSPAAKSG
+160 TDSPASKAG
-169 LLSGDKIMVVDDSF
+169 LLTGDKIMAVDDSF

-190 WLNARLRGKRG
+190 WLNARFHGKRG
-201 TPIKMQ
+201 TSIKLQ
-207 ILRGSKLQN
+207 ILRGGKLVTMT
-216 IALDRDRIPLHSV
+216 LDRDKIPIQSI
-229 DCAVTLDENT
+229 DCAVTLDEFT
-239 GYVKINRFANN
+239 GYVKINRFANS

-267 VKNLILDLRG
+267 VKNLVLDLRG
-277 NPGGYLDKAVEI
+277 NPGGYLDKAVDI
-289 LSQFFPDKD
+289 LSQFFPDKE

-315 TSGRQRFKVEKI
+315 TTGRQRFNIEKI
-327 AVLID
+327 AILID

-371 ADGSELRLTV
+371 ADGAELRLTV

-395 YKNRTA
+395 YKNKTP
-401 KEYEDEEGNRFER
+401 KEYDNEEDLRFER
-414 GELSSPD
+414 GELSNPD
-421 SAYQN
+421 SIYQN
-426 TTAIFKTANGRV
+426 ATAIFKTSNGRI

-443 GIAPDIFIPVE
+443 GIAPDIFVPVE
-454 SYYKNAYYHQLKTWA
+454 SYYKNAYYHQLKNWA

-478 GHQQEM
+478 GHQKEM
-484 KFANWRDF
+484 KYKEWREF
-492 RREFKVTDYSFNEFI
+492 RREFKVTDYSFNEFV
-507 KYAQRH
+507 KYTQRH
-513 EVPKDAAQI
+513 EVPKNTVEI
-522 NDLKPALRQLIKA
+522 NELKQPLKQLIKA

-549 ILNEEDPCVQRAY
+549 ILNEDDACVKRAY
-562 EALKQE
+562 EALKLE

-579 NK
+579 K

>member
-1 MRYKIHCLS
+1 
-10 FIIYHSIF
+10 
-18 MSEENKIEVKPALTK
+18 MSEENRIQAKPALTK

-39 LALSMAVVFGV
+39 LALSAAVVFGV
-50 WIGMKL
+50 WVGMKL

-71 STTEATDI
+71 TTTEATDI

-90 YVDAKYVDDVNNGLM
+90 YVDAKYVDDVNNSMM
-105 IDKSINNILQEL
+105 IDKSINNLLQEL

-169 LLSGDKIMVVDDSF
+169 LLTGDKIMVVDDSF

-207 ILRGSKLQN
+207 ILRGNKMQN

-229 DCAVTLDENT
+229 DCAVTLDETT

-259 IDLFEKKG
+259 IDLYEKKG

-315 TSGRQRFKVEKI
+315 TSGRQRFNIEKI
-327 AVLID
+327 AVLVD

-346 QDWDRGVIV
+346 QDWDRGVVV

-371 ADGSELRLTV
+371 ADGAELRLTV

-395 YKNRTA
+395 YKNKTA

-426 TTAIFKTANGRV
+426 TTAIFKTANGRI

-443 GIAPDIFIPVE
+443 GISPDIFVPVE
-454 SYYKNAYYHQLKTWA
+454 PHYKNTYYHQLKTWA

-478 GHQQEM
+478 SHQKEM

-492 RREFKVTDYSFNEFI
+492 RREFKVTDYSFAEFV

-549 ILNEEDPCVQRAY
+549 ILNEEDPCVQRACA
-562 EALKQE
+562 ALKQE
-568 DPLGLRRLAQK
+568 DPLGLRRLIQK
-579 NK
+579 SK

>member
-1 MRYKIHCLS
+1 
-10 FIIYHSIF
+10 
-18 MSEENKIEVKPALTK
+18 MSEENRTEIKRNPTK

-39 LALSMAVVFGV
+39 LMLSLAVVFGV
-50 WIGMKL
+50 LIGMKL

-71 STTEATDI
+71 STAEATDI

-105 IDKSINNILQEL
+105 IDKSINNLLQEL

-127 DLQSVSEELE
+127 DLQAVSEDLE
-137 GEFDGIGIET
+137 GEFEGIGIET

-160 TDSPAAKSG
+160 TDSPASKSG
-169 LLSGDKIMVVDDSF
+169 LLTGDKIMSIDDSF
-183 AVRKDKR
+183 AIQKDKR

-207 ILRGSKLQN
+207 ILRGSKWLN
-216 IALDRDRIPLHSV
+216 ISLDRDKIPLHSV
-229 DCAVTLDENT
+229 DCAVTLDEKT

-259 IDLFEKKG
+259 IELFEKKG

-277 NPGGYLDKAVEI
+277 NPGGYLDKAVDI
-289 LSQFFPDKD
+289 LSNFFPDKD

-315 TSGRQRFKVEKI
+315 TSGRQRFNIEKI
-327 AVLID
+327 AILID
-332 EGSASASEIVAGAV
+332 EGAASASEIVAGAV

-371 ADGSELRLTV
+371 ADGAELRLTV

-395 YKNRTA
+395 YKTKTA
-401 KEYEDEEGNRFER
+401 REYENEDENRFAR
-414 GELSSPD
+414 GELSNPD

-426 TTAIFKTANGRV
+426 TTAVFKTANGRI

-443 GIAPDIFIPVE
+443 GISPDIFVPIE
-454 SYYKNAYYHQLKTWA
+454 SYYKNSYYHQLKTWA

-478 GHQQEM
+478 GHQSEL
-484 KFANWRDF
+484 KFKDWREF

-513 EVPKDAAQI
+513 EVPKDVAQI
-522 NDLKPALRQLIKA
+522 NTLKQPLRQLIKA

-549 ILNEEDPCVQRAY
+549 ILNEEDPCVLRAY
-562 EALKQE
+562 EALQQE
-568 DPLGLRRLAQK
+568 DPLGLRRLVRK
-579 NK
+579 K

>member
-1 MRYKIHCLS
+1 ML
-10 FIIYHSIF
+10 
-18 MSEENKIEVKPALTK
+18 EENKIETKTPLTK

-39 LALSMAVVFGV
+39 LVLSLAVVFGV
-50 WIGMKL
+50 LIGMKL
-56 QNEPLIDTQ
+56 QNEPLIG
-65 KKKNKL
+65 KKKKTPLNQ
-71 STTEATDI
+71 SEATDI

-90 YVDAKYVDDVNNGLM
+90 YVDAKYVDDVDNSVM
-105 IDKSINNILQEL
+105 IDKSINNILSEL

-127 DLQSVSEELE
+127 ELQSVSEELE

-147 IILEDTINIVTTI
+147 IILEDTINVVTTI

-169 LLSGDKIMVVDDSF
+169 LLTGDKIMVIDDSF

-207 ILRGSKLQN
+207 ILRGSKIQN
-216 IALDRDRIPLHSV
+216 INLDRDRIPLHSI
-229 DCAVTLDENT
+229 DCAVTLDEKT

-259 IDLFEKKG
+259 TDLFEKKG

-277 NPGGYLDKAVEI
+277 NPGGYLDKAVDI
-289 LSQFFPDKD
+289 LSQFFPNKD

-315 TSGRQRFKVEKI
+315 TSGRQRFNIEKI
-327 AVLID
+327 AILID
-332 EGSASASEIVAGAV
+332 EGAASASEIVAGAV

-360 GKGLVQEPYAL
+360 GKGLVQEPYKL
-371 ADGSELRLTV
+371 ADGAELRLTV

-395 YKNRTA
+395 YKNKTA
-401 KEYEDEEGNRFER
+401 KEYEDEEDKRFER

-421 SAYQN
+421 SIYQN
-426 TTAIFKTANGRV
+426 STTVFKTANGRI

-443 GIAPDIFIPVE
+443 GIAPDIFVPVE
-454 SYYKNAYYHQLKTWA
+454 PYYKNAYYHQLKTWA

-478 GHQQEM
+478 GHQKEM
-484 KFANWRDF
+484 KFGDWREF
-492 RREFKVTDYSFNEFI
+492 RREFKVTDYSFGEFI

-513 EVPKDAAQI
+513 EVPKDAAQL

-549 ILNEEDPCVQRAY
+549 ILNEEDPCVRRAY
-562 EALKQE
+562 AALQQE
-568 DPLGLRRLAQK
+568 DPLGLRRLVQK
-579 NK
+579 K